1 MIQFQAVTTTRVY
14 RKVADQIIEKIR
26 LGEFAPGAR
35 LPAERDLAE
44 QLLVSRASI
53 REAFIA
59 LELEGYVEVRG
70 GVGVMVRDQ
79 PGGISPAA
87 RGETPAGADVMTDS
101 PVSAS
106 VAGIGHGQGNL
117 PVAAQQ
123 PSSGVAPVT
132 DVGPFDILETR
143 LLLEPD
149 AASLAAH
156 VGLPEQIAA
165 IERAHAAMANSD
177 NPALQD
183 LAFHQAIAVACGNA
197 ALASAIEHV
206 WQLSM
211 ASPLFTRLQAHFAS
225 HQVWA
230 TAHQE
235 HSRILDAI
243 RDRDPVRARHAMHD
257 HLVGILARLRQDFG
271 KSILFAPPASGD
283 A

>member
-1 MIQFQAVTTTRVY
+1 MSQFQAVTTTRVY

-26 LGEFAPGAR
+26 HGEFAPGAR

-70 GVGVMVRDQ
+70 GVGVMVRDNQ
-79 PGGISPAA
+79 GMVSPLARQAAPHGSGPGSPADA
-87 RGETPAGADVMTDS
+87 LTTPHAPAGET
-101 PVSAS
+101 
-106 VAGIGHGQGNL
+106 GQGG
-117 PVAAQQ
+117 
-123 PSSGVAPVT
+123 SSGVASSGGLPVT

-149 AASLAAH
+149 AAALASH

-165 IERAHAAMANSD
+165 IERAHAAMVDSD

-183 LAFHQAIAVACGNA
+183 LAFHQAIAAACGNG
-197 ALASAIEHV
+197 ALAAAIDHV
-206 WQLSM
+206 WQLSL
-211 ASPLFTRLQAHFAS
+211 ASPLFARLQAHFAS

-235 HSRILDAI
+235 HGRIVDAI

-271 KSILFAPPASGD
+271 KSILFAPPTSGD